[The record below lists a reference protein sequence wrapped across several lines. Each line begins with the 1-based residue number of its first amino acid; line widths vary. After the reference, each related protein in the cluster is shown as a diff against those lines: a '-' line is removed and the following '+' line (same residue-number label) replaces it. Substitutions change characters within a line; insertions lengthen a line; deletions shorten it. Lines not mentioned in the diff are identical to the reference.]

1 MNKLIGI
8 ILIVV
13 VVALVKFGFN
23 FKDEKAAGYL
33 TKIRLYGTAI
43 LLFILAISFFITDK
57 SFCELLPFFC
67 RE

>member
-8 ILIVV
+8 ILIVI
-13 VVALVKFGFN
+13 VVALVKLGFH

-43 LLFILAISFFITDK
+43 LLFILAIGFFTTEK
-57 SFCELLPFFC
+57 SFCELMPFLC